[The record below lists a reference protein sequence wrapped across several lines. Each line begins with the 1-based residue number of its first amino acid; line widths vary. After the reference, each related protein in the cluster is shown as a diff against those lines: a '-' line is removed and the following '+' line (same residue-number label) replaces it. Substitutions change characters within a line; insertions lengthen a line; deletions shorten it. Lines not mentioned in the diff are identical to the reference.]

1 MREDTMAS
9 EVPGKDPRALWQS
22 QPVTGNRIML
32 DDIRRKARDLDRKAR
47 ARNLAMAV
55 SGVVN
60 IGAMLAIIWF
70 LPPYRLVAA
79 IVLATAVYIVY
90 QFVRRRPTR
99 IPPDSL
105 ASMTGVEGYRA
116 SLTHHRDFVRTIFSW
131 FLVPAVVG
139 QLALMVGFIVVP
151 PEVPRRVMLMVLPV
165 WLLIDAG
172 IFWFAWK
179 KHQREAERIR
189 AELEALDTLRRT

>member
-1 MREDTMAS
+1 MAS

-22 QPVTGNRIML
+22 QPVTGDRIML

-116 SLTHHRDFVRTIFSW
+116 SLIFSW